1 MAFLIFAARAAFF
14 RNTSGATDDG
24 PAVQRT
30 GTLVWNPL
38 MSQDMRG
45 KTARILPFLDALFC
59 VFLGAYVFLGV
70 TRVPFHGDESTLIRM
85 SVDYVNIFQGLDLQS
100 IIYNPDPGFRP
111 VEQSLRIQT
120 GTIDPLVIALAW
132 SAAGIPRGDINGFW
146 VWYPSGAANE
156 WSFNVEAGN
165 MPGTRLLT
173 IARIPSALFLALSI
187 FVVFAVAFRLSRSR
201 PAAWIA
207 AFLYASTPS
216 ILVNGRRAMMEGG
229 MLLFTS
235 LVVLC
240 ALHILQAMRE
250 ENPRWRGI
258 HLGWIGLGL
267 AGGLAFACKHTSLL
281 VIAPVYIGIFI
292 LIWFTGR
299 EMESRRK
306 AALHFRLISGLIGS
320 GVLILSVFYIFT
332 PVWWFYKFH
341 WLILLC
347 LSVLAFLAGNPNPG
361 RWIRLFGMIPVVL
374 LLVITLAFPQA
385 WSGVFQPL
393 QISVEARSIAL
404 RDGEEMAGR
413 PLASVKTRIRVMAE
427 QLLLAKAQYS
437 EAYSWDGL
445 AEKEAQIRI
454 YEDAR
459 LNGRGGGPAWG
470 VVMFLLLA
478 GGLWGAFLRRREWEM
493 MILFLWLVFP
503 TVIILVTNPLVWQRY
518 YLILIPPWSVLA
530 GFAAV
535 PLTSPEF
542 WKRIRRFFRK
552 PA

>member
-1 MAFLIFAARAAFF
+1 MRAGNH
-14 RNTSGATDDG
+14 R
-24 PAVQRT
+24 
-30 GTLVWNPL
+30 
-38 MSQDMRG
+38 MSHDTRG
-45 KTARILPFLDALFC
+45 KNARILPYLDALFC

-100 IIYNPDPGFRP
+100 IIYNPDPGFRS

-132 SAAGIPRGDINGFW
+132 SAAGIPRSEINGFW
-146 VWYPSGAANE
+146 IWYPPGAANE
-156 WSFNVEAGN
+156 WTFNVEAGN
-165 MPGTRLLT
+165 MPGTRLLH

-187 FVVFAVAFRLSRSR
+187 LAVFAAAFRLSHSR

-240 ALHILQAMRE
+240 ALYLVRAMRR
-250 ENPRWRGI
+250 ENPNWRGI
-258 HLGWIGLGL
+258 NLGWIGLGL
-267 AGGLAFACKHTSLL
+267 AGGLAFACKHTSIL

-299 EMESRRK
+299 ELESRPK
-306 AALHFRLISGLIGS
+306 AALHFRLVSGLLGS
-320 GVLILSVFYIFT
+320 GALVLSVFYIFT
-332 PVWWFYKFH
+332 PIWWFYRYH

-347 LSVLAFLAGNPNPG
+347 LSTLAFLAGNANPG
-361 RWIRLFGMIPVVL
+361 RWIKLFGIIPVVF

-393 QISVEARSIAL
+393 QIIVEARSNAL

-413 PLASVKTRIRVMAE
+413 PLARVKTRIRVMAE
-427 QLLLAKAQYS
+427 QLLFAKAQYS

-459 LNGRGGGPAWG
+459 LDGRGGGPAWG
-470 VVMFLLLA
+470 VVMFLLIA
-478 GGLWGAFLRRREWEM
+478 GGFGGAFLRRREWEM
-493 MILFLWLVFP
+493 MILFLWLVIP
-503 TVIILVTNPLVWQRY
+503 TVIILVTNPLIWQRY
-518 YLILIPPWSVLA
+518 YLILIAPWSVLA

-535 PLTSPEF
+535 PLSSSE
-542 WKRIRRFFRK
+542 FRK
-552 PA
+552 RVRTLFTKPA